1 MEISLLHKLFLK
13 NRTVST
19 DSRNIEKGCLYF
31 ALSGEHFNGNEFA
44 LEALEKGA
52 SYAIVDNPSLK
63 EAAGCIYVKNTLE
76 TLQKLGTYHRNYCK
90 ATVISL
96 TGSNGKTTTKE
107 LIYRVLS
114 QKYKTTATLGNLNNH
129 IGVPLSLLNIKEDA
143 EFAVI
148 EMGANHQK
156 EIAFLCELAQ
166 PDFGCIT
173 NFGKAH
179 LEGFGG
185 VQGVIKGKSELYQF
199 LKAHNKTILYNSDD
213 PLQTAAISEY
223 QYGVSFGN
231 NQENTY
237 QTNHLESNTTVSL
250 AFQGTSIHTSLYG
263 AYNVTN
269 CMIAASIGRFFD
281 VEMNDIKYAIETY
294 EPNNNRSELKKIGP
308 HQVVLDAYNAN
319 PSSMEVAIKHF
330 SNLSHPALKNKIV
343 ILGDMFE
350 LGETAHEEHQAIVNQ
365 LKLSKIDHIVLIGAL
380 FHNTKNDFESYPNFE
395 DFKQKNSPFK
405 SDPSLILIKGS
416 RGMALERVLPLL
428 EG

>member
-1 MEISLLHKLFLK
+1 MEISLLHELFLK

-19 DSRNIEKGCLYF
+19 DSRKIEKACLYF

-44 LEALEKGA
+44 VEALEKGA

-63 EAAGCIYVKNTLE
+63 EVAGCIYVKNTLE

-107 LIYRVLS
+107 LIYQVL
-114 QKYKTTATLGNLNNH
+114 QTTYKTIATKGNLNNH
-129 IGVPLSLLNIKEDA
+129 IGVPLSLLNIKEDT

-199 LKAHNKTILYNSDD
+199 LKAHHKTILYNSED
-213 PLQTAAISEY
+213 PIQSAAISEY
-223 QYGVSFGN
+223 PYGVSFGN

-237 QTNHLESNTTVSL
+237 QTNHLESNNTVSL
-250 AFQGTSIHTSLYG
+250 AFQGTSIHTSLYC

-281 VEMNDIKYAIETY
+281 V
-294 EPNNNRSELKKIGP
+294 
-308 HQVVLDAYNAN
+308 
-319 PSSMEVAIKHF
+319 
-330 SNLSHPALKNKIV
+330 
-343 ILGDMFE
+343 
-350 LGETAHEEHQAIVNQ
+350 
-365 LKLSKIDHIVLIGAL
+365 
-380 FHNTKNDFESYPNFE
+380 
-395 DFKQKNSPFK
+395 
-405 SDPSLILIKGS
+405 
-416 RGMALERVLPLL
+416 
-428 EG
+428 